1 MASSSPPPPV
11 PSHGISETILHK
23 SNEPEPNESTQP
35 PRTLQRSDSTTS
47 RVQRKKSLVRPERER
62 IDPSHRQ
69 YHYRQRAAEHAS
81 RDGPFAAST
90 TGNAPIY
97 TAGSEEGISSAIQIQ
112 QQQQYATP
120 PPPPPPRRRSL
131 RDRVVPVRRGKS
143 ILGRE
148 DPDSHKER
156 KHRSQV
162 TDAQVNNTTAPPRV
176 ERTPSVN
183 KAMHRMDKDTDYKE
197 PKQWPSCWYM
207 YSMVVS
213 IWIPNFVL
221 STFGK
226 LPYSCMTSVVP
237 YYPFFYFPFYLVFP
251 KIRLGNKRFKL
262 RVISLHTVNSS
273 RIFFMLF

>member
-11 PSHGISETILHK
+11 PSHGTAEATLHP
-23 SNEPEPNESTQP
+23 SNEVEPNDSSQP

-97 TAGSEEGISSAIQIQ
+97 TAGSEEGISSAIQLQ

-156 KHRSQV
+156 KQRSQV
-162 TDAQVNNTTAPPRV
+162 TDAQVNNTAAPPV
-176 ERTPSVN
+176 DRTPSVN
-183 KAMHRMDKDTDYKE
+183 KAMHPMDRDIDSKE

-207 YSMVVS
+207 YSMAVS
-213 IWIPNFVL
+213 IWIPNFLL

-226 LPYSCMTSVVP
+226 LPYFCMTSIVP
-237 YYPFFYFPFYLVFP
+237 YLPFRFLVF
-251 KIRLGNKRFKL
+251 
-262 RVISLHTVNSS
+262 
-273 RIFFMLF
+273 FFFFVL